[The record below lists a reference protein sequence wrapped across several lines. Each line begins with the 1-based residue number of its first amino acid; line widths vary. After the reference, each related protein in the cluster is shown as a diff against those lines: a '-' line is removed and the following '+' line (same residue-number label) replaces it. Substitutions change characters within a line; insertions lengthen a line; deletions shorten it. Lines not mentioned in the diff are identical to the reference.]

1 MRNALQNI
9 VQQNEFNG
17 GIITRKNELFSLL
30 NESNSNIMHSTI
42 NKNNNNQNQELKS
55 QNIFQ
60 NIQQIRL
67 KSLNAS
73 KHISLKSP
81 NTSYY
86 QDQSNSNF
94 QTTINSQ
101 PFHISK
107 KDNIKQMHY
116 LKDQFN
122 PFQSIKN
129 LKTNQTSTN
138 FLNSFFAETNETYDK
153 LRQTLQTQQSDI
165 SNYLQTAYP
174 NTFNSELMTN
184 QNTSIMNRAQ
194 RKNSD
199 AQLQQKIIQPPQSN
213 LLQINASQ
221 TLLNSTINQQQKH
234 LTNYQPKSS
243 SFHSTKN
250 LMKESIQKIIL
261 TEETARE
268 FSIQSLNKEEEIN
281 KLNSNSTFSH
291 KVSDTFK
298 SRAFSKLDLN
308 LSKEILQKSFVDQKN
323 YYLKQQKQ
331 QNIIKPNDMNDKL
344 IGSQSF
350 AQLNS
355 KKKLKTFIYQKQS
368 FLHETSTYIQEIEF
382 INIKQAEQLKM
393 DIELS
398 PLQRKRKNKFKEN
411 TNNQNENNKL
421 SQQTN
426 LCSQLY
432 QDFDLFIQKLNNYK
446 TSMDELYKI
455 LTDIEDKAFNCINI
469 SISLQVKYIKCL
481 LASLCSDLDISLKSW
496 KEFLKVC
503 NCSQTF
509 LYKIIG
515 YKNMAEIYRK
525 KGEYDHQL
533 AYLKKLLKYSWF
545 YNKKDIE
552 NYAYEQISK
561 AYFYKNKLELAIFF
575 HKRMIDYNLETNNS
589 RLKQLGIQLAKY
601 EQEQKMKTLQDNSFS
616 EDEFELE
623 QFKTAGISQ
632 NQLQN
637 ENSKDSRFDT
647 SSQKQN
653 KLQEAL
659 LLNPN
664 MGVNEQSIL
673 ESQMNESIKNTR
685 LNKYKFNNK
694 ISSLEG
700 MKAIATIKN
709 KMSIPYGP
717 ITPKALYRK
726 HDQVS
731 LRGNINYSSD
741 KLKFK
746 VMKNNLVK
754 NFDKIYINHLSN
766 SRQMD
771 AMVNLNNRVN
781 EKTIDLI
788 SNDAMRLKKVSIIMK
803 RIVEQIKENI
813 QYFYYSCQI
822 KVNKLNNS

>member
-1 MRNALQNI
+1 MRNALLNI

-17 GIITRKNELFSLL
+17 EIVARKNELFNLL
-30 NESNSNIMHSTI
+30 NESNNQSMQSTL
-42 NKNNNNQNQELKS
+42 NKNNIQQNQEFKS
-55 QNIFQ
+55 QNIFK

-67 KSLNAS
+67 KSLNTS

-153 LRQTLQTQQSDI
+153 LHQTNLTQQSDI
-165 SNYLQTAYP
+165 SNNIQTASYP
-174 NTFNSELMTN
+174 NTLNSELFTN
-184 QNTSIMNRAQ
+184 QNTSILVRGQ

-199 AQLQQKIIQPPQSN
+199 AQFVQKIVQQTQSN
-213 LLQINASQ
+213 LLQMNASQ
-221 TLLNSTINQQQKH
+221 TVLNSTQNQQQKY
-234 LTNYQPKSS
+234 LPNYQPKSS

-250 LMKESIQKIIL
+250 LMKESIQKFIL

-268 FSIQSLNKEEEIN
+268 FSIQSLNKEEE
-281 KLNSNSTFSH
+281 SSFSH
-291 KVSDTFK
+291 KASDIFK

-308 LSKEILQKSFVDQKN
+308 GSKEILQKSFVDQQS
-323 YYLKQQKQ
+323 YYFQQQKQ
-331 QNIIKPNDMNDKL
+331 QNIIQPNKRSDKLL
-344 IGSQSF
+344 IGSQSLSK
-350 AQLNS
+350 LNS
-355 KKKLKTFIYQKQS
+355 KKKLKTYIQQKQS
-368 FLHETSTYIQEIEF
+368 FLHETSSYIQEIEF
-382 INIKQAEQLKM
+382 INIKQAEQLKI

-398 PLQRKRKNKFKEN
+398 PLQRKRKNKLKE
-411 TNNQNENNKL
+411 TSNNQNENSKL

-426 LCSQLY
+426 LCQQLY

-446 TSMDELYKI
+446 TSMGELYKI
-455 LTDIEDKAFNCINI
+455 LTDIEDRAFNCINI
-469 SISLQVKYIKCL
+469 SVSLQIKYIKCL

-525 KGEYDHQL
+525 KGEYDRQL

-545 YNKKDIE
+545 YNKKDFE

-561 AYFYKNKLELAIFF
+561 AYFYKNNLELAIFF

-589 RLKQLGIQLAKY
+589 RLKQLGIQLVKY

-623 QFKTAGISQ
+623 QFKTAGLSQ
-632 NQLQN
+632 NQLQSQSIK
-637 ENSKDSRFDT
+637 EAKFDT
-647 SSQKQN
+647 DSLKKNQSQEI
-653 KLQEAL
+653 LQRSPSIGL
-659 LLNPN
+659 
-664 MGVNEQSIL
+664 NEQSIL
-673 ESQMNESIKNTR
+673 QNQMNESIKNTR
-685 LNKYKFNNK
+685 LNKYKFNNN

-726 HDQVS
+726 HGQVN
-731 LRGNINYSSD
+731 LRGNIDISSD

-746 VMKNNLVK
+746 VMKNNLIK

-766 SRQMD
+766 SRQID
-771 AMVNLNNRVN
+771 AMVNLNNRIH
-781 EKTIDLI
+781 EKTIELI

-803 RIVEQIKENI
+803 RVIEQVKENI
-813 QYFYYSCQI
+813 QYFYYQCQI
-822 KVNKLNNS
+822 KVNQLNNS

>member
-9 VQQNEFNG
+9 VQQNEYNG
-17 GIITRKNELFSLL
+17 GIVTRKSELFNLL
-30 NESNSNIMHSTI
+30 NESNSQSMQSTI
-42 NKNNNNQNQELKS
+42 NKNSSYQHQELRS

-101 PFHISK
+101 PFNISK

-138 FLNSFFAETNETYDK
+138 FLNSFFAESNEIYDK
-153 LRQTLQTQQSDI
+153 LHQTNLTQQSDI
-165 SNYLQTAYP
+165 SNNIQTTYP
-174 NTFNSELMTN
+174 NTLNSELMTN
-184 QNTSIMNRAQ
+184 QNTSILIRGQ

-199 AQLQQKIIQPPQSN
+199 FQLQQKTIQQPQQN
-213 LLQINASQ
+213 LLQINASHAA
-221 TLLNSTINQQQKH
+221 LNSTFNQQLKYA
-234 LTNYQPKSS
+234 TNYQPKSS

-250 LMKESIQKIIL
+250 LMKESIQKFIL
-261 TEETARE
+261 TEESARE

-308 LSKEILQKSFVDQKN
+308 ISKENLQKSFTDQQN
-323 YYLKQQKQ
+323 YYFKQKKQ
-331 QNIIKPNDMNDKL
+331 QNIIKPSNMSDKL
-344 IGSQSF
+344 IGSQSLS
-350 AQLNS
+350 QLNN
-355 KKKLKTFIYQKQS
+355 KKKLKTFIQSKQS
-368 FLHETSTYIQEIEF
+368 FLHETSTYISEIEF
-382 INIKQAEQLKM
+382 INIKQAEQLKL

-398 PLQRKRKNKFKEN
+398 PLQRKRKNKQKEVS
-411 TNNQNENNKL
+411 NNQNENRKL
-421 SQQTN
+421 SLQTS
-426 LCSQLY
+426 LCQQLY
-432 QDFDLFIQKLNNYK
+432 QGFDLFIQKLSNYK
-446 TSMDELYKI
+446 TGMDELYKI
-455 LTDIEDKAFNCINI
+455 LTDIEDKAFDCINI
-469 SISLQVKYIKCL
+469 SISLQIKYIKCL

-509 LYKIIG
+509 LYKIIA

-533 AYLKKLLKYSWF
+533 VYLKKLLKYSWF

-552 NYAYEQISK
+552 NYSYEQISK
-561 AYFYKNKLELAIFF
+561 AYFYKNNLELAIFF
-575 HKRMIDYNLETNNS
+575 HKRMIDYNLETNSS
-589 RLKQLGIQLAKY
+589 RLKQLGIQLVKY

-632 NQLQN
+632 NQLQSQ
-637 ENSKDSRFDT
+637 NSKETKFETESLKKN
-647 SSQKQN
+647 KQN
-653 KLQEAL
+653 EAL
-659 LLNPN
+659 QLNPN
-664 MGVNEQSIL
+664 MCLNEQSIL
-673 ESQMNESIKNTR
+673 ENQMNESIKNTR

-717 ITPKALYRK
+717 ITPKALYRR

-731 LRGNINYSSD
+731 LRGNISYSSD

-746 VMKNNLVK
+746 VLKNNLIK

-766 SRQMD
+766 SRQID

-803 RIVEQIKENI
+803 RVVEQIKENI